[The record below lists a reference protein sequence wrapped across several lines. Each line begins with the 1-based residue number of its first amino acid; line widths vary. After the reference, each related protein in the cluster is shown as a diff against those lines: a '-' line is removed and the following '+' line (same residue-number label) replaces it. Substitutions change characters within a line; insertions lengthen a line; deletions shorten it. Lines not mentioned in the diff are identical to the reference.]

1 MKDPDGESSGNVEGA
16 PTMVYEVWYY
26 MHPDGLE
33 WVFIGYRVLTLNQ
46 VLRYLSF
53 GYLVERSTGH
63 DRNGTLPLFPRLGT
77 TSPDPSEGLD

>member
-1 MKDPDGESSGNVEGA
+1 MNDPEGEHSGNVEGA

-26 MHPDGLE
+26 MHPDGLG

-53 GYLVERSTGH
+53 GYLVERNRAC
-63 DRNGTLPLFPRLGT
+63 DRNGTLPLFPRLAAT
-77 TSPDPSEGLD
+77 CPDPSEGLD